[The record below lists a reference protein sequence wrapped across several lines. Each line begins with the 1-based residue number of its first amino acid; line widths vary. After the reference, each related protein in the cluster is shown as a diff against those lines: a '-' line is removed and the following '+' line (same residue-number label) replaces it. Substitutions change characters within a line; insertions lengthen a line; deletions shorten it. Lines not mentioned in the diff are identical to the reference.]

1 MYKKEAYISLM
12 LQELHAE
19 AKLQREHSW
28 DDFMRRMRNA
38 AGQNR

>member
-1 MYKKEAYISLM
+1 MHKKEAYIGLV

-28 DDFMRRMRNA
+28 DDVMRRVRNA
-38 AGQNR
+38 AGQIR